1 MLEILIKGG
10 ILCAVMLAESVLS
23 WAVVFDRWRAFREND
38 KVDVRSLRAK
48 VMRLLREDDLDGA
61 CKLCASTPGPV
72 SSVMLAGLQAYGRHR
87 DKASSPEAL
96 RQLVEDSLEDSTY
109 AATKAIE
116 SRLNLLSFVG
126 NSAPLFGMTGTVT
139 GMIKSF
145 EAMGSAGALEGTAV
159 AVGISEALITTA
171 VGLLVAMAAVIPFHY
186 FTSRSGKVEEEIHEA
201 GVEMLDFVTLR
212 AAEKRAA
219 KA

>member
-10 ILCAVMLAESVLS
+10 ALVAVMLAESVLA

-48 VMRLLREDDLDGA
+48 VMRMLRENKLDEA
-61 CKLCASTPGPV
+61 CKICAGTPGPV
-72 SSVMLAGLQAYGRHR
+72 SSVMLAGLKAYGRHR

-96 RQLVEDSLEDSTY
+96 RALVEDSLEDSTY
-109 AATKAIE
+109 AATKAVE

-145 EAMGSAGALEGTAV
+145 ESMGASGALEGAAV

-186 FTSRSGKVEEEIHEA
+186 FTGRSGKVEEEIHEA
-201 GVEMLDFVTLR
+201 GVELLDFVTLQAAVER
-212 AAEKRAA
+212 AGK
-219 KA
+219 